1 MPCHTSETSVK
12 IWKMIPTNRWLLAT
26 AFVALVAC
34 TAAELAEPHHG
45 DADRNDATLRR
56 ELESVTEVR
65 PISVHHGIPPNCTG
79 HGLHPPGDSFSID
92 FSLAKLRK

>member
-1 MPCHTSETSVK
+1 
-12 IWKMIPTNRWLLAT
+12 MIPTNRWLLAT

-34 TAAELAEPHHG
+34 TAAELAERPEPHHG

-65 PISVHHGIPPNCTG
+65 QISVHHGIPPLELYWAWAQSPT
-79 HGLHPPGDSFSID
+79 HSMILDRF
-92 FSLAKLRK
+92 